1 MSHENTP
8 PMAVA
13 EVINVL
19 DAKPVLNTQTGS
31 PTVFA
36 DGDYLTA
43 NVSDKKRKSPVK
55 AEEYIPTAKHMF
67 TSHKEKKSLNINK
80 KSKNKQ
86 LREVVDVDI
95 HKVNKVCKNIGLDL
109 EQFAIS
115 EIEANLLTELIRANS
130 ELSTSKNEVLAK
142 YCIIREVIH
151 ELQPKLERELPQAY
165 YYLLA
170 IPGGLFSEQEI
181 KSIDNIEAILK
192 NKNRLGRLNRSSN
205 AIDFYKS
212 LIFKYSHGERIGLNP
227 RISAL
232 NAIEDEHDL
241 NDGRSRF
248 RIQQGKGGRYTRK
261 TKDSKRKSRKSNK

>member
-1 MSHENTP
+1 MSHEGTP
-8 PMAVA
+8 QMAVA
-13 EVINVL
+13 ERIPVSV
-19 DAKPVLNTQTGS
+19 AKPVLNTPTGS

-43 NVSDKKRKSPVK
+43 TVSEKKRKSPVK

-67 TSHKEKKSLNINK
+67 TSAYKNK
-80 KSKNKQ
+80 TKLPRFKTSKNRRM
-86 LREVVDVDI
+86 REVVDVDI
-95 HKVNKVCKNIGLDL
+95 HKVNKVCKKIGLDL

-151 ELQPKLERELPQAY
+151 ELQPKLENEKPYAY

-170 IPGGLFSEQEI
+170 IPGGLVIEEKI
-181 KSIDNIEAILK
+181 KKINDIEGILNNNAK
-192 NKNRLGRLNRSSN
+192 LGQLNRSSK
-205 AIDFYKS
+205 AIDFYNS
-212 LIFKYSHGERIGLNP
+212 LKFKYYHGVRIGLHP

-232 NAIEDEHDL
+232 NELEGDL
-241 NDGRSRF
+241 NNGPSQF
-248 RIQQGKGGRYTRK
+248 RIRQEKGGRYTRK
-261 TKDSKRKSRKSNK
+261 TKGSKRKSRKSNK